1 MSNIIYYF
9 FGPLIEFIKQSKKIL
24 ISLLIL
30 FSFTW
35 VIYHVYFDIKR
46 KILLR
51 EGLKCDK
58 RLPHLIPEVNKSKG
72 FKVKEN
78 FWFNQEEY

>member
-1 MSNIIYYF
+1 M
-9 FGPLIEFIKQSKKIL
+9 EMVKKSKKIL
-24 ISLLIL
+24 IPLLII

-35 VIYHVYFDIKR
+35 VTYHVFFDIKR

>member
-1 MSNIIYYF
+1 MSNIIYHF
-9 FGPLIEFIKQSKKIL
+9 FGPLIELIKKSKKL
-24 ISLLIL
+24 IIPLLIL

-35 VIYHVYFDIKR
+35 VAYNLFFDIKR

-58 RLPHLIPEVNKSKG
+58 RLPHLIPEVNNLAGIDMSQGNKK
-72 FKVKEN
+72 K
-78 FWFNQEEY
+78 